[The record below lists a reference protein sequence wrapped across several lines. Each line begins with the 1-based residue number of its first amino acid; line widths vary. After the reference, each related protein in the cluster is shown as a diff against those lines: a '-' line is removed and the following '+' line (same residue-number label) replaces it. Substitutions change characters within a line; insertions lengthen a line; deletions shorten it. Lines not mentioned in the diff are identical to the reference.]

1 MAVTDLIATVLPDE
15 ETPAPAL
22 IVNDGFFPD
31 IDPAMFREQHRIRDA
46 VTPARAREALIAAIL
61 TVYRDLSHFALA
73 QRAGGALRLSDVRF
87 PDGSL
92 PVIDGTSALV
102 LLYRRAVFTAA
113 KAEVVERYRDI
124 DTTGA
129 GQRKGEELEPS
140 VGELRRDSL
149 HAIRDI
155 LQVSR
160 TTVELI

>member
-1 MAVTDLIATVLPDE
+1 MASLIATVLSDDF
-15 ETPAPAL
+15 TPTPAL
-22 IVNDGFFPD
+22 IINDGFFPD

-61 TVYRDLSHFALA
+61 TVYRDLSGFALA
-73 QRAGGALRLSDVRF
+73 HRAAGTLRLADVRF

-92 PVIDGTSALV
+92 PMIDGTSTLV

-113 KAEVVERYRDI
+113 KAEVVERYRDVDI
-124 DTTGA
+124 TGA
-129 GQRKGEELEPS
+129 GQRKAEDLEPS

-155 LQVSR
+155 LQVGR
-160 TTVELI
+160 TCIELI